1 MVIRGKNRIRKVM
14 QKENLLDV
22 LLYLFEN
29 YMDSESDLMEKP
41 SELTAELLHAGYDGN
56 DIKKALKW
64 LDELQVALGDF
75 NTSSITSI
83 SAVRIFSAAEQFKI
97 NDEARNYIL
106 YLEKLGF
113 IDAKSR
119 ELIIDRAMSLD
130 EHTIN
135 VQEIKWISLTVLLTQ
150 PERRDKLALLEA
162 LVLSD
167 HGYVTH

>member
-1 MVIRGKNRIRKVM
+1 M

-41 SELTAELLHAGYDGN
+41 AELTAELLHAGYDSN
-56 DIKKALKW
+56 DIKRALKW
-64 LDELQVALGDF
+64 LDELQVGLGQW
-75 NTSSITSI
+75 NPSTNVSI

-97 NDEARNYIL
+97 NDDARNYVL

-113 IDAKSR
+113 IDDKSR

-130 EHTIN
+130 EHSIN

-162 LVLSD
+162 LVLND
-167 HGYVTH
+167 HGYVKH